1 MSGEF
6 IVNNKGVTAPK
17 GFKANGI
24 ACGIKE
30 SGKKDLAIIFSEKP
44 ACVAGCFT
52 MNKVQAAPV
61 LVSKEHM
68 KSGIIQALVVN
79 SGNANAC
86 TGEEGLKNSVLMT
99 EFTAA
104 ELKISPQNILVA
116 STGIIGVQLP
126 IGKIKEGIKDVVKSL
141 SVERG
146 NSKNAAEAI
155 MTTDTFS
162 KELSVEF
169 NIDDTLVSIGGIAK
183 GSGMIAPNMA
193 TMLCFI
199 TTDANIK
206 NNFLENNLK
215 KAVDLSFNM
224 ITVDG
229 ETSTNDMVII
239 LANGLAGNKEITEG
253 SKEESIF
260 CEALNFL
267 CVELAKMIVKDG
279 EGATKFIEISVENA
293 KSFTDAKNIA
303 LSVANSNLVKTAFFG
318 EDANWGRIMAAI
330 GKTEVDINSDL
341 VDIYFEDQQIVKGG
355 MGFLLDE
362 EKVSRILKSKEIKVK
377 IDLKNGRDKAKVWT
391 SDLSYDYVKINAD
404 YRT

>member
-1 MSGEF
+1 LSDEF
-6 IVNNKGVTAPK
+6 IFINGGITAPK
-17 GFKANGI
+17 GFKTNGI

-44 ACVAGCFT
+44 ACAAGCFT

-61 LVSKEHM
+61 LVSKEHI
-68 KSGIIQALVVN
+68 KNGIIQSVVIN

-86 TGEEGLKNSVLMT
+86 TGKEGLKNSALMA
-99 EFTAA
+99 EVTAD
-104 ELKISPQNILVA
+104 ELKIDSDNVIVA

-126 IGKIKEGIKDVVKSL
+126 VNKIEQGIKDVVKTL
-141 SVERG
+141 STERG

-155 MTTDTFS
+155 MTTDTFL
-162 KELSVEF
+162 KESAIKLNV
-169 NIDDTLVSIGGIAK
+169 DGTLVSMGGIAK

-199 TTDANIK
+199 TTDVNVKSNILDK
-206 NNFLENNLK
+206 CLK
-215 KAVDLSFNM
+215 KAIDLSFNM

-229 ETSTNDMVII
+229 ETSTNDMVAI

-253 SKEESIF
+253 SKEESLF
-260 CEALNFL
+260 QKALNFL
-267 CVELAKMIVKDG
+267 CVEFAKMIVKDG
-279 EGATKFIEISVENA
+279 EGATKFIEISVEKA
-293 KSFTDAKNIA
+293 KSFVDAKNIA

-330 GKTEVDINSDL
+330 GKTETDIDSNSI
-341 VDIYFEDQQIVKGG
+341 DIYFEDQQIVKNSIE
-355 MGFLLDE
+355 MSFDKKE
-362 EKVSRILKSKEIKVK
+362 INQILKSKEIKVK
-377 IDLKNGRDKAKVWT
+377 IDLKNGTSKAKVWT
-391 SDLSYDYVKINAD
+391 SDLSYDYVKINAA

>member
-1 MSGEF
+1 MSDKF
-6 IVNNKGVTAPK
+6 VVNNKGITAPK

-30 SGKKDLAIIFSEKP
+30 SGKKDLAIISSDKP
-44 ACVAGCFT
+44 ASAAAVFT
-52 MNKVQAAPV
+52 TSKVQAAPV
-61 LVSKEHM
+61 LISKEYIED
-68 KSGIIQALVVN
+68 GIIQAIIIN

-99 EFTAA
+99 ELTAA

-169 NIDDTLVSIGGIAK
+169 NIDDVLVSIGGIAK

-206 NNFLENNLK
+206 NNLLKNNFK

-229 ETSTNDMVII
+229 ETSTNDMVTI

-377 IDLKNGRDKAKVWT
+377 IDLKNGWDKAKVWT

>member
-1 MSGEF
+1 MS
-6 IVNNKGVTAPK
+6 NKGITAPK

-44 ACVAGCFT
+44 ASAAAVFT
-52 MNKVQAAPV
+52 TSKVQAAPV
-61 LVSKEHM
+61 LVSKEYIED
-68 KSGIIQALVVN
+68 GIIQAIIIN

-86 TGEEGLKNSVLMT
+86 TGAKGLKNSILMT
-99 EFTAA
+99 ETTAD
-104 ELKISPQNILVA
+104 ELKINPRSVLIA

-126 IGKIKEGIKDVVKSL
+126 MDKIKQGVKDIVKTL
-141 SVERG
+141 SEQDQ
-146 NSKNAAEAI
+146 NSSKNAAEAI

-162 KELSVEF
+162 KELSVEL
-169 NIDDTLVSIGGIAK
+169 NLDGVLVSIGGMAK

-199 TTDANIK
+199 TTDVNIEK
-206 NNFLENNLK
+206 TVLENSLK

-229 ETSTNDMVII
+229 EISTNDMTAI
-239 LANGLAGNKEITEG
+239 LANGLAGNKEITAN
-253 SKEESIF
+253 SKEELLF
-260 CEALNFL
+260 QEALNFL
-267 CVELAKMIVKDG
+267 CVELAKTIVKDG

-330 GKTEVDINSDL
+330 GKAEADINSDL
-341 VDIYFEDQQIVKGG
+341 VDIYFEDQQIVKDGT
-355 MGFLLDE
+355 GFLFDE
-362 EKVSRILKSKEIKVK
+362 EKINQILKSKEIKVK